1 MTEYDP
7 QILFV
12 VRTMLGWHTYGRIID
27 RLTLSQERILE
38 RFGEIETSTKLIKQ
52 ITADAHLDDLLD
64 SVETMEVPINP
75 YVQPISEI
83 FNENI
88 STFRKVNM
96 AGLEIL
102 SEDPN
107 IKMMNISASVVESFG
122 KSHTDTH
129 F

>member
-52 ITADAHLDDLLD
+52 IIADAHLDDLLD
-64 SVETMEVPINP
+64 SIEFMGVFVFP
-75 YVQPISEI
+75 
-83 FNENI
+83 F
-88 STFRKVNM
+88 
-96 AGLEIL
+96 
-102 SEDPN
+102 
-107 IKMMNISASVVESFG
+107 
-122 KSHTDTH
+122 
-129 F
+129 